1 MPQFIKANICFRESL
16 VPGAVPVA
24 AQTLHT
30 AKSDIL
36 NHLNL
41 SQAAAGDSTWHLTLF
56 THECVWGIL
65 QIPQPLGNA
74 SNPERFWMMPFLLGL
89 DGAWFTA
96 SLHVRSS
103 SINHTWLS
111 LSEGVKSYQELFI
124 SLLDLSQWF
133 FVFVRCEAMLIFQKP
148 HWTPL
153 TTLHYAALKAKV
165 VLPGLSEFT
174 LSEATVVKEMH
185 TTGLWRTATPRANM
199 SSYFWAWHSR
209 GMWHIRVKHRPE
221 CMRKLITR
229 REKADAVY
237 LDFLPCGHW
246 IAQPYK

>member
-24 AQTLHT
+24 PQTLHT
-30 AKSDIL
+30 AKSDSL

-89 DGAWFTA
+89 DGAWFTG

-124 SLLDLSQWF
+124 SLLVLSQWF
-133 FVFVRCEAMLIFQKP
+133 FCICQMWGNAAFPKASLNSTDNITLRSSQSKSGPPRTVWVYTFRGHCNERNAYYWAVKNSNTQSQRVELFLS
-148 HWTPL
+148 L
-153 TTLHYAALKAKV
+153 TL
-165 VLPGLSEFT
+165 
-174 LSEATVVKEMH
+174 
-185 TTGLWRTATPRANM
+185 
-199 SSYFWAWHSR
+199 
-209 GMWHIRVKHRPE
+209 
-221 CMRKLITR
+221 
-229 REKADAVY
+229 
-237 LDFLPCGHW
+237 
-246 IAQPYK
+246 